1 MRAPQIGDQGML
13 ADERPQSLKMLHS
26 ATQRSVIATPGRS
39 PIRNELAS
47 LPSLSLESRL
57 ALLHRR
63 RRLASLRRLLA
74 AMSFVLVGISL
85 LVLLAAFGAVASWR

>member
-1 MRAPQIGDQGML
+1 ML
-13 ADERPQSLKMLHS
+13 ANERPLSLKMLHS
-26 ATQRSVIATPGRS
+26 ATQHSVIATPGRS

-63 RRLASLRRLLA
+63 RHLASLKRFLA
-74 AMSFVLVGISL
+74 ATSFVLVGISL
-85 LVLLAAFGAVASWR
+85 LVLLAAFGAVASWP

>member
-1 MRAPQIGDQGML
+1 ML
-13 ADERPQSLKMLHS
+13 ANERPQSLKMLHS
-26 ATQRSVIATPGRS
+26 ATEPSVIATPGRS

-63 RRLASLRRLLA
+63 RRLASLKRLLA
-74 AMSFVLVGISL
+74 TMSFVLLGISL
-85 LVLLAAFGAVASWR
+85 LVLVADFAALAGSP

>member
-1 MRAPQIGDQGML
+1 ML
-13 ADERPQSLKMLHS
+13 ANERPLPLKMLHS
-26 ATQRSVIATPGRS
+26 ATLRSVTDTSGRS
-39 PIRNELAS
+39 PIRNEFAS

-63 RRLASLRRLLA
+63 RRLASLKRLLA

-85 LVLLAAFGAVASWR
+85 LVLIAAFGAVAGSR

>member
-1 MRAPQIGDQGML
+1 ML
-13 ADERPQSLKMLHS
+13 AKERPLPLKMLHA
-26 ATQRSVIATPGRS
+26 ATQGSVIDTSGRS
-39 PIRNELAS
+39 PIRNLVAS

-63 RRLASLRRLLA
+63 RRLASVKRLLA
-74 AMSFVLVGISL
+74 AMSFGLVGIAL

>member
-1 MRAPQIGDQGML
+1 MIATSGR
-13 ADERPQSLKMLHS
+13 S
-26 ATQRSVIATPGRS
+26 ATRK
-39 PIRNELAS
+39 ELAS
-47 LPSLSLESRL
+47 LPSLSLKSRL

-63 RRLASLRRLLA
+63 RHLASLRRLLA